1 VQERKESIL
10 EVREQL
16 KIMKRNK
23 LGRGKNQN
31 DQQSIYIYMHCKSE
45 FRFAKSHMG
54 NRVGGRKRMY
64 VETESEA
71 SF

>member
-1 VQERKESIL
+1 MLERKESIL

-31 DQQSIYIYMHCKSE
+31 DQQSIYIYALQVRIPVCKI
-45 FRFAKSHMG
+45 SHG
-54 NRVGGRKRMY
+54 KQSWGQKTY
-64 VETESEA
+64 VRRDRI
-71 SF
+71 